1 MQERGLYN
9 GAICEVVDIVFR
21 KGERPPAALPAFVL
35 ARFPKYRGPAYL
47 AGDPKIV
54 PIAPIER
61 LLDCRCRCSR
71 LMIPLAPAWGITFH
85 KSQGMT
91 CGAGCDAECVVIHP
105 ATPSFE
111 KSHPGG
117 LYTACSRAKSAGRGA
132 YGEPGFEP
140 SALYLQPLCSRERIL
155 IQVDNQITAGRER
168 GALRI
173 EKLAADTR
181 ARYPNLLQEYGD
193 LVEWAKTPIGADEL
207 RALFGNR

>member
-1 MQERGLYN
+1 MRRHSPGH
-9 GAICEVVDIVFR
+9 AVFW
-21 KGERPPAALPAFVL
+21 
-35 ARFPKYRGPAYL
+35 
-47 AGDPKIV
+47 KI
-54 PIAPIER
+54 A
-61 LLDCRCRCSR
+61 
-71 LMIPLAPAWGITFH
+71 
-85 KSQGMT
+85 
-91 CGAGCDAECVVIHP
+91 
-105 ATPSFE
+105 
-111 KSHPGG
+111 PGG
-117 LYTACSRAKSAGRGA
+117 LYTACPRAKSAGFGA